1 MRHLPVILG
10 LILLATVEHSAA
22 WAQTARATTAQT
34 GPVQT
39 SAVQT
44 GAVRPVVLRSR
55 AIVDDDVVLLGDLFD
70 GLGARGATAVARV
83 PEPGKRV
90 KVKARWLA
98 AVAQA
103 YAVPW
108 RPASRLD
115 SVIIERSSHALGTQQ
130 IEGTLHEALV
140 KRGISGNLA
149 LILDNPGVELHLP
162 KDATPSLAV
171 SSLTHDPTTGRF
183 SALVVAPAEGR
194 PLAKATVTG
203 RAVEMTEIPV
213 LRRRLRPG
221 EVIRED
227 DIEWISVRRDRLGR
241 NMITEAASLLGM
253 SPRRPIRA
261 GETVRSGELLE
272 PILVEKNSLV
282 TVRLETGRLVLTA
295 QGQAMESGAMGD
307 AVRVMNTK
315 SNKVIRATVN
325 EVGEVRVKP
334 TEIFTINQD
343 R

>member
-1 MRHLPVILG
+1 MRHLPAILG
-10 LILLATVEHSAA
+10 LILLATVELSAA
-22 WAQTARATTAQT
+22 RAQAAPAAT
-34 GPVQT
+34 
-39 SAVQT
+39 VQT
-44 GAVRPVVLRSR
+44 GAVQPVVLRSR
-55 AIVDDDVVLLGDLFD
+55 AIVDDDVVQLGDLFD
-70 GLGARGATAVARV
+70 GLGAHGATAVARA

-115 SVIIERSSHALGTQQ
+115 SVVIERSSHALGTRQ
-130 IEGTLHEALV
+130 IEGTLHDALI
-140 KRGISGNLA
+140 KRGISGNLS
-149 LILDNPGVELHLP
+149 LILDNPGIELHLP
-162 KDATPSLAV
+162 KDAAPSLAI

-183 SALVVAPAEGR
+183 SALIVAPADGT

-203 RAVEMTEIPV
+203 RAIEMAEIPV
-213 LRRRLRPG
+213 LRRRLQPG

-227 DIEWISVRRDRLGR
+227 DIEWISVRSDRLGR
-241 NMITEAASLLGM
+241 NMVTDAASLLGM

-282 TVRLETGRLVLTA
+282 TIRLETGRLVLTA

-315 SNKVIRATVN
+315 SNKMISATVN
-325 EVGEVRVKP
+325 EVGGVRVKP
-334 TEIFTINQD
+334 SEIFTINQD
-343 R
+343 RQEEAQ